1 MEMGCPMLD
10 KLSQKPHIDMYRHF
24 AFACV
29 GGYFASYAIL
39 TRFGV
44 MANAQT
50 MNLVELVLT
59 ALTGSWAAAVQH
71 LGSFVIYVA
80 GTMLTVLL
88 PRRLGWSVRRLS
100 PFVSAAAAVAMA
112 FIPMDTPVI
121 VSLYPIFFAVS
132 FQWSSYHGA
141 DGFYSSTIFST
152 NNTKQASLSLAE
164 YLCDGDKAHLRK
176 TRLYALTLLHFH
188 LGAALGLPA
197 AKALG
202 AYASLCLLPLLAW
215 CYILVVAEDNAP
227 AADKN

>member
-1 MEMGCPMLD
+1 MGCPMMD

-176 TRLYALTLLHFH
+176 TQLYALTLLHFH
-188 LGAALGLPA
+188 LGVALGYLA
-197 AKALG
+197 VKAFAQYG
-202 AYASLCLLPLLAW
+202 SFCLLPLLAW
-215 CYILVVAEDNAP
+215 CYTLVVAEDNAP
-227 AADKN
+227 AAGKN